1 LSGPPVSSR
10 ARESLGPMS
19 WSWPA
24 LSTTFSGLATGL
36 GASQPG
42 EQAWAPTRWT
52 HESGRYCGIGGG
64 LPDEDCRPGRGRT
77 HPACFGFRWGA
88 PITRKVGVVMSASF
102 LSTDPIDTSRPRIA
116 SVQVGRP
123 RDYEWL
129 GRQLRSGIE
138 KHPVTGPV
146 SVLATHLDGDEQADP
161 EHHGG
166 QDKAVYAYAS
176 EDLRW
181 WAQTLGGAALDP
193 GVVGENLTTQG
204 MDLRDAVIGE
214 QWRVG
219 SALLQVSEPRTP
231 CWKLGMR
238 MHDPRFPRAFARAGR
253 PGVLLRVLEQG
264 QLWAGAPVTVTHT
277 PEHGVTAADVFA
289 LYVGDRHDAERVLS
303 APELAAHWQ
312 KWAGHRTVWHLK
324 DERERDGA

>member
-1 LSGPPVSSR
+1 MR
-10 ARESLGPMS
+10 
-19 WSWPA
+19 
-24 LSTTFSGLATGL
+24 
-36 GASQPG
+36 
-42 EQAWAPTRWT
+42 
-52 HESGRYCGIGGG
+52 
-64 LPDEDCRPGRGRT
+64 PDNE
-77 HPACFGFRWGA
+77 
-88 PITRKVGVVMSASF
+88 KVGVVAATSV
-102 LSTDPIDTSRPRIA
+102 LSTDPVDASSSRIV
-116 SVQVGRP
+116 SVQVGLP
-123 RDYEWL
+123 RDDEWL
-129 GRQLRSGIE
+129 GRPVRSSIH

-146 SVLATHLDGDEQADP
+146 GVLATHLDGDEQADP

-166 QDKAVYAYAS
+166 PDKAVYAYAS

-193 GVVGENLTTQG
+193 GAVGENLTTQG

-238 MHDPRFPRAFARAGR
+238 MQDPLFPRVFARARR

-264 QLWAGAPVTVTHT
+264 QLWAGAPVTVTHI
-277 PEHGVTAADVFA
+277 PEHRVTAAEVFA
-289 LYVGDRHDAERVLS
+289 LYVGDRDDAERVLS

-312 KWAGHRTVWHLK
+312 KWAAHRTVWHLK

>member
-1 LSGPPVSSR
+1 
-10 ARESLGPMS
+10 
-19 WSWPA
+19 
-24 LSTTFSGLATGL
+24 
-36 GASQPG
+36 
-42 EQAWAPTRWT
+42 
-52 HESGRYCGIGGG
+52 
-64 LPDEDCRPGRGRT
+64 
-77 HPACFGFRWGA
+77 
-88 PITRKVGVVMSASF
+88 MSASF